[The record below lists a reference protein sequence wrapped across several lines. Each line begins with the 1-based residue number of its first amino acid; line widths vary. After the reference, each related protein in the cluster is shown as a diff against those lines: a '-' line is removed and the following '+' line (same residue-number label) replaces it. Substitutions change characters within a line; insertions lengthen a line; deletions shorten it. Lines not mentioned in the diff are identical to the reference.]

1 MFRTGQLQLFLTN
14 LNSYYSLSP
23 ICSSTPAVI
32 DCSRTF
38 LTKLATVFR
47 SREILALYN
56 LFNILIRALLL
67 KTAGGISGWHSW
79 MYTSSQHLIIWA
91 SKVKSVKNKEIK
103 NLDFAN
109 SMIHLRNKGKNIY
122 FYHLKI
128 EKKYDANKIY

>member
-1 MFRTGQLQLFLTN
+1 
-14 LNSYYSLSP
+14 
-23 ICSSTPAVI
+23 
-32 DCSRTF
+32 
-38 LTKLATVFR
+38 
-47 SREILALYN
+47 
-56 LFNILIRALLL
+56 
-67 KTAGGISGWHSW
+67 

-128 EKKYDANKIY
+128 EKKYDANKIYYIQPKLLPVPKPNREVWSIIEQVTGDLCSKLSHK